1 MVQTAE
7 KFFPARPWGQ
17 TVASI
22 RQCKSVRFRAYQMN
36 TTVAIAST
44 GSSTALDQ
52 TR

>member
-7 KFFPARPWGQ
+7 SFFPARRWTRPLP
-17 TVASI
+17 SI
-22 RQCKSVRFRAYQMN
+22 RQRKFVCFCAYQMN